1 MSPLIRQ
8 RLSALQA
15 LQGIHLTLGP
25 ADGLCLR
32 ACPDPAAFAFA
43 SQQLSSVSRIR
54 AISLLLHSTGYQSV
68 QFACCSIFCTAFPAS
83 LMSGL
88 CAAYY
93 LSRTSSWVLWRT
105 ATPGHQR
112 SFQSLAKHNMAR
124 RSTFIHPSTSSSSLH
139 LLSNRSNLKTL
150 DPFL

>member
-54 AISLLLHSTGYQSV
+54 AISLLLHSTGYNQYSSPAAPS
-68 QFACCSIFCTAFPAS
+68 FAQPSPPA
-83 LMSGL
+83 
-88 CAAYY
+88 
-93 LSRTSSWVLWRT
+93 
-105 ATPGHQR
+105 
-112 SFQSLAKHNMAR
+112 
-124 RSTFIHPSTSSSSLH
+124 
-139 LLSNRSNLKTL
+139 
-150 DPFL
+150 